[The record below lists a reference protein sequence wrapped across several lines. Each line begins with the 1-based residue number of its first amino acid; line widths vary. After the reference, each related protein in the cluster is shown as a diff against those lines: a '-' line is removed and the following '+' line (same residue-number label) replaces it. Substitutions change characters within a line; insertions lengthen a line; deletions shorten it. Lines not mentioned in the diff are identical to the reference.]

1 MKRSAI
7 RLIIAV
13 LSLLSSIVEL
23 LVKLVQLGTALIE
36 RAAQSLKIEP
46 TRATVAVVETTQSI
60 PPTVDDNGEER
71 LVGALVGPSLGFPVR
86 SARAFASTV
95 RARIK
100 TEPMDAL
107 VREGIMRL
115 STGGH

>member
-1 MKRSAI
+1 MKRFTI

-13 LSLLSSIVEL
+13 LSLLASIVEL
-23 LVKLVQLGTALIE
+23 LAKIVQLGTALVE

-46 TRATVAVVETTQSI
+46 PRAAVAVVETTQ
-60 PPTVDDNGEER
+60 TVDDTGEER

-86 SARAFASTV
+86 SARAFARAV
-95 RARIK
+95 RSRIK

-115 STGGH
+115 SAGGH